1 MLAIYVSSGISG
13 GHINPAVT
21 ISLAV
26 FRKFPWRKVPGYI
39 VAQLLGA
46 FTAAAVIFG
55 VYYGPLHSLESGYA
69 GVMTTGPSS
78 LVPSLAGT
86 FFSVFIGA
94 ALLMGAI
101 AAFTE

>member
-1 MLAIYVSSGISG
+1 M
-13 GHINPAVT
+13 
-21 ISLAV
+21 
-26 FRKFPWRKVPGYI
+26 
-39 VAQLLGA
+39 
-46 FTAAAVIFG
+46 
-55 VYYGPLHSLESGYA
+55 YYGPLQSLEAGYA

-86 FFSVFIGA
+86 FFSVFTGA

>member
-26 FRKFPWRKVPGYI
+26 FRKFPWRRVPGYI

-46 FTAAAVIFG
+46 FSAAAVI
-55 VYYGPLHSLESGYA
+55 YGQLPALQPSHCQLTLACFDGLEVSTMARYILSKMA
-69 GVMTTGPSS
+69 TR
-78 LVPSLAGT
+78 
-86 FFSVFIGA
+86 
-94 ALLMGAI
+94 
-101 AAFTE
+101 E